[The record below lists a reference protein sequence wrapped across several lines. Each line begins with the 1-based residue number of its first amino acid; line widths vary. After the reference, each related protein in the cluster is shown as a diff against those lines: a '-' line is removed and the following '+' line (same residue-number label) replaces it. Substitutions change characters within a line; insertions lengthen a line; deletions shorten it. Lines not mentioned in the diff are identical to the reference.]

1 MCIYIFF
8 PVIHIQLG
16 GPINDICLNIE
27 KPEENGSRSNGK
39 EIIGLGMS
47 LYKVPFSQDLG
58 CKNIHNNDTKIAKK
72 AILAPNTLKIP
83 TTSKIL

>member
-1 MCIYIFF
+1 MRVYFFF
-8 PVIHIQLG
+8 PGIHIQLG
-16 GPINDICLNIE
+16 GPIKDIRLNIQ
-27 KPEENGSRSNGK
+27 KPAGNSSRSNGK

-58 CKNIHNNDTKIAKK
+58 CKNIHSSGAKIAKK